1 MRLSNL
7 HLTYFKVDHALNAT
21 TEEVKTAME
30 EGDVMGQW
38 HETQWYKNLQ
48 AKSKRK
54 SMNDFDRF
62 KLRKAKLQRNQL
74 VKKALK
80 KKVTAMRK
88 AGQL

>member
-38 HETQWYKNLQ
+38 HRPSGIRTFRPRPS
-48 AKSKRK
+48 A
-54 SMNDFDRF
+54 
-62 KLRKAKLQRNQL
+62 
-74 VKKALK
+74 
-80 KKVTAMRK
+80 
-88 AGQL
+88 